1 VLQRRRWYPGA
12 DLPAP
17 AQPADEVADLIAVTA
32 WRARHDVPEQIVI
45 KTPLRAPQLAREED
59 EREDAGARDRIRQMV
74 AERAREKPQYVDLA
88 SALMVRVL
96 PKLVERRRL
105 GYFEEALPAVR
116 NGVRAAEWAV
126 ELDHLPTRPR
136 GGTA

>member
-17 AQPADEVADLIAVTA
+17 AQPADEAADLIAVTA

-45 KTPLRAPQLAREED
+45 KTPLWTPRLVREDD
-59 EREDAGARDRIRQMV
+59 ERKDAAARDRIQQLV
-74 AERAREKPQYVDLA
+74 AERQREKPQYVDLA

-96 PKLVERRRL
+96 PKLVERRKF

-116 NGVRAAEWAV
+116 TGVRAAEWVV
-126 ELDHLPTRPR
+126 ELDHRPTRPD
-136 GGTA
+136 GSAA